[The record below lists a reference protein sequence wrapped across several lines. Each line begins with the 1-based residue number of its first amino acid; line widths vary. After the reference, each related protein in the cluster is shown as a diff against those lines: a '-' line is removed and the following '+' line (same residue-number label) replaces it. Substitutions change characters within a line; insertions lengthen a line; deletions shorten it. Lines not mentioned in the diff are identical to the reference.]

1 MLGMTTNCT
10 TVHVCTVEVTL
21 PICNSSVIQV
31 YNMTIC
37 RTDKLDTK
45 IIYLSIQEGL
55 STDLFPVVYDI
66 K

>member
-1 MLGMTTNCT
+1 MLDMTTSWTN
-10 TVHVCTVEVTL
+10 VPVCTVEVTL

-45 IIYLSIQEGL
+45 IIYFSIQESL
-55 STDLFPVVYDI
+55 STDL
-66 K
+66 

>member
-1 MLGMTTNCT
+1 M
-10 TVHVCTVEVTL
+10 HVCTVEVTL

-37 RTDKLDTK
+37 RSDKLDTK
-45 IIYLSIQEGL
+45 ITYLSIQEGL
-55 STDLFPVVYDI
+55 STDLFPAVYNI